1 MGNGT
6 KKKPAGKPQGS
17 RADAKSGKGPGRP
30 TKLTP
35 EVHTAIVERMRNGSF
50 LEHAARL
57 SGVHPVTVWRWLE
70 QGDEE
75 GAPEPYASFATDFRK
90 AEAEAEENAK
100 EQLRQWGGSEWK
112 ASLAFL
118 ERRFPDRWGP
128 KSEQRIQHE
137 GATVQVY
144 LPSNGRD
151 G

>member
-1 MGNGT
+1 M
-6 KKKPAGKPQGS
+6 KKAAEKQGS
-17 RADAKSGKGPGRP
+17 RADAKPEPKPKGKPGRP
-30 TKLTP
+30 CKLTP

-75 GAPEPYASFATDFRK
+75 GAPEPYASFATDFRR

-100 EQLRQWGGSEWK
+100 EQLRTWGGVEWK
-112 ASLAFL
+112 ATLAFL

-137 GATVQVY
+137 GAMVQVY
-144 LPSNGRD
+144 LPDNGRD
-151 G
+151 GG